1 MLHPRLPPH
10 SGPLAL
16 CAGEALLPLQACVS
30 LLGPRL
36 KLAAVE
42 GILTI
47 CTRAMQRR
55 WAGRVITCGS
65 FLHALDCAPMHGLP
79 CWWAVLLCVYGPYRG
94 VCLAF
99 TTYSP
104 TLPNICS
111 EWAVRKAAAD
121 TLALLAETLL
131 AASSSDAP
139 CAAGQQQG
147 LAALE
152 ALAPDMA
159 AAVEQ
164 HLKFDRIPQVRQ
176 AAATALQLLGRVPGM
191 QSQQQPVAATGPAQ
205 PAARPGSATGQAA
218 AVSAAPAAARGAAP
232 AGGLSQARSNL
243 QAIIAERRRQLQDA
257 GWLPKG
263 PAEVQVYGGQKAGA
277 AGMAACCASS
287 SGSADEAEGG
297 TWSGDRIR
305 AWAGGAG
312 DEQEEAQQAVAAEA
326 GGAAVKHAG
335 TRPPSAA
342 AFQSAAEA
350 LQWLDGEPAQQAARK
365 RRGWGSRPASP
376 AKQGGSDAEAGD
388 VPVHIYAPP
397 HPPAQQQ
404 QHLWRKNPL
413 AASAEAALGQAAAGP
428 APTAPAAVPCTHH
441 IEHPHFSLRLQAAP
455 PEAQL
460 CLAAAA
466 QQAAKTV
473 HSVRFW
479 AGSGGADVGIEFAL
493 AADTSRWV
501 LCWKL
506 RSAASSFRA
515 MHSRP

>member
-1 MLHPRLPPH
+1 M
-10 SGPLAL
+10 
-16 CAGEALLPLQACVS
+16 
-30 LLGPRL
+30 
-36 KLAAVE
+36 
-42 GILTI
+42 
-47 CTRAMQRR
+47 
-55 WAGRVITCGS
+55 GRT
-65 FLHALDCAPMHGLP
+65 
-79 CWWAVLLCVYGPYRG
+79 
-94 VCLAF
+94 VCHAF

-104 TLPNICS
+104 TLPTTCS

-121 TLALLAETLL
+121 TLALLTETLL

-139 CAAGQQQG
+139 SAAGQQQG

-164 HLKFDRIPQVRQ
+164 HLKYDRIPQVRQ

-191 QSQQQPVAATGPAQ
+191 QPQQQQVAAAGPAQ

-218 AVSAAPAAARGAAP
+218 AAPAVPAAARAAAP

-257 GWLPKG
+257 GWLPNG

-277 AGMAACCASS
+277 AGMAACRASS
-287 SGSADEAEGG
+287 SGSADEAAGG

-312 DEQEEAQQAVAAEA
+312 GEEEEAQQAVAAEA
-326 GGAAVKHAG
+326 GGAAAKHAG

-376 AKQGGSDAEAGD
+376 AKPGGRDAEAGD

-404 QHLWRKNPL
+404 QQQQQHLWRENPL
-413 AASAEAALGQAAAGP
+413 AASAEAALGQAAVGP

-466 QQAAKTV
+466 QQAAATV

-479 AGSGGADVGIEFAL
+479 TGSGGADMGIEFAL
-493 AADTSRWV
+493 ATDPGRWV

-506 RSAASSFRA
+506 KSAASSLRA